1 MNVDL
6 AITGGRVVDGTGGP
20 AYQGNVGVC
29 NDRIGY
35 AGPPCALNARR
46 TIDAEGM
53 VVCPGFIDMHTHSD
67 LMALAEPDC
76 LAKMMQGVTTEVIGQ
91 DGLSYAPVTDESL
104 AFFCA
109 SLRGLNGDPDGLA
122 WDWRSTA
129 EYLAQFDHRT
139 AINIAMLAPHGN
151 VRAAVLGMENRTPTR
166 NELEQMQEVL
176 DQAMSE
182 GAFGLST
189 GLTYSPCGYA
199 DKAELV
205 ALCQVVAAHGG
216 YFAPHM
222 RNYGA
227 EMEAAV
233 EEVIEICTEAELPL
247 HLTHFHSSF
256 DTGRGKAEHYLAR
269 IERARRDGLE
279 VTLDAY
285 PYLAASTFMAGLL
298 PNWTHDGGPERL
310 LARLAG
316 PETRETI
323 RQEFE
328 VTGSDGMQGVPAPWD
343 SIIVTGIGTNGDED
357 VIGLS
362 LQAISDRRGK
372 PPFDCFVDLLA
383 ESDLAAS
390 CLLFIGHEENLQR
403 FMQDPSF
410 MAGSDGLLVGN
421 RPHPRAWG
429 TFSRYLARYV
439 RELSI
444 LTLEDCVRKLT
455 SLPAARL
462 GLVDRGTVAKGNVAD
477 LVVFDPESV
486 QDTATYENPK
496 SHPEGIPYV
505 IVNGQL
511 VKDNG
516 GPTNARP
523 GRALKR
529 NSRSK

>member
-6 AITGGRVVDGTGGP
+6 AITGGRIVDGTGGP
-20 AYQGNVGVC
+20 AYRGDVGVLD
-29 NDRIGY
+29 DRICY
-35 AGPPCALNARR
+35 SGPPSEFNARR
-46 TIDAEGM
+46 MIDAEGM
-53 VVCPGFIDMHTHSD
+53 VVSPGFIDMHSHSD
-67 LMALAEPDC
+67 LMAMAEPDC

-91 DGLSYAPVTDESL
+91 DGLSYAPLTDETL
-104 AFFCA
+104 AFFRTA
-109 SLRGLNGDPDGLA
+109 FRGLNGDPEGLA
-122 WDWRSTA
+122 WDWRSTS
-129 EYLAQFDHRT
+129 EYLDRFDGRT

-151 VRAAVLGMENRTPTR
+151 IRAAVLGMENRTPTR
-166 NELEQMQEVL
+166 SELAQMQQVL

-189 GLTYSPCGYA
+189 GLTYSPCGFA
-199 DKAELV
+199 DIEELV

-233 EEVIEICTEAELPL
+233 EEVIEICTRAQLPL

-256 DTGRGKAEHYLAR
+256 DTGRGKADRYLAR

-298 PNWTHDGGPERL
+298 PNWTHEGGLERL
-310 LARLAG
+310 LARLAD
-316 PETRETI
+316 PETREAI

-343 SIIVTGIGTNGDED
+343 SIVVTGLGSDRDED
-357 VIGLS
+357 LIGLS
-362 LQAISDRRGK
+362 LLDISDRRGK
-372 PPFDCFVDLLA
+372 LPFDCFVDVLV

-410 MAGSDGLLVGN
+410 MAGSDGLLIGN

-439 RELSI
+439 RELGI
-444 LTLEDCVRKLT
+444 LTLEDCVRKMT

-462 GLVDRGTVAKGNVAD
+462 GLVDRGTVAEGNLAD
-477 LVVFDPESV
+477 LAVFDPDTV
-486 QDTATYENPK
+486 QDTAAYDNPK
-496 SHPEGIPYV
+496 RYPEGISYV

-516 GPTNARP
+516 EPTGARP

-529 NSRSK
+529 SD